1 MNSSNFP
8 TKKTDEES
16 NQNHIQKA
24 PKKDWFR
31 LDNAA
36 TVFSFVT
43 STRIPCMFR
52 FYANLKKPI
61 NVAIL
66 QQALENII
74 DRFPYY
80 KVNLRNGLFWSYW
93 ETNPGMP
100 VVIEETK
107 YPCQKMPIRKK
118 GIFPFR
124 VRAYYNR
131 ISVEFH
137 HSITDGT
144 GALIFLKS
152 LVGEYLTLIGVVVN
166 DWQDVFRPNQEPHY
180 EEYEDAFKKNYQKNL
195 PGPPRVSKAFHL
207 PFKLE
212 PKGVFHLTIGI
223 MPIKQ
228 ILNKSKEL
236 DVTLTEYLVAVY
248 LEALQDILFSLP
260 LRKQKRLLK
269 PIRLQVP
276 VNLRR
281 FFSSKTMRNFS
292 LYVTPYIDPRLGHFS
307 FDEILK
313 QVYHYMRVEVSDR
326 YISQQIAR
334 NVRGELH
341 PLIRLTPLFIK
352 RLFGKIIYNGQGEFL
367 YSGVITNLGKI
378 SLPEPL
384 NKEVN
389 DIQFLPAQSPVT
401 KTGCAVNSYGEKL
414 YINFGRT
421 IKEALVEKLF
431 FRKLVKDGIKVRIE
445 TN

>member
-1 MNSSNFP
+1 MNSSDFQ
-8 TKKTDEES
+8 TIKTVDES
-16 NQNHIQKA
+16 NQNHKQKA
-24 PKKDWFR
+24 QKEDWFR

-43 STRIPCMFR
+43 SARIPCMFR
-52 FYANLKKPI
+52 LYANLKTPI
-61 NVAIL
+61 NVSIL

-74 DRFPYY
+74 TRFPYY

-93 ETNPGMP
+93 ETNSGMP
-100 VVIEETK
+100 IVIEETK
-107 YPCQKMPIRKK
+107 YPCKKMPIRKK

-131 ISVEFH
+131 VSVEFH

-152 LVGEYLTLIGVVVN
+152 LVGEYLNLTGISVS
-166 DWQDVFRPNQEPHY
+166 DWQDIFRSDQEPHN
-180 EEYEDAFKKNYQKNL
+180 EEYDDAFKKNYQKYL

-207 PFKLE
+207 PYKLE
-212 PKGVFHLTIGI
+212 PKGVYHLTIGI
-223 MPIKQ
+223 MLIKQ
-228 ILNKSKEL
+228 MLNKSKEL
-236 DVTLTEYLVAVY
+236 NVTLTEYLIAVY
-248 LEALQDILFSLP
+248 LEALQNILFSFP
-260 LRKQKRLLK
+260 IKKQKRLLK
-269 PIRLQVP
+269 PIRLMVP

-281 FFSSKTMRNFS
+281 FFPSKTMRNFS
-292 LYVTPYIDPRLGHFS
+292 LYVTPNIDPRLGHFS
-307 FDEILK
+307 FDEILE

-341 PLIRLTPLFIK
+341 PLIRVTPLFIK

-367 YSGVITNLGKI
+367 YSGVITNLGKV

-384 NKEVN
+384 NSEIE
-389 DIQFLPAQSPVT
+389 DIQFLSAPSPVT
-401 KTGCAVNSYGEKL
+401 KTGCAVNSFGEKL
-414 YINFGRT
+414 FINFGRT
-421 IKEALVEKLF
+421 IKEAHVEKLF
-431 FRKLVKDGIKVRIE
+431 FRRLVKDGIKVRIE

>member
-1 MNSSNFP
+1 MNSGNFQ
-8 TKKTDEES
+8 TKKTVDES
-16 NQNHIQKA
+16 NQNHIQQTSA
-24 PKKDWFR
+24 EDWFR

-43 STRIPCMFR
+43 SARIPCMFR
-52 FYANLKKPI
+52 MFAILKKPI

-66 QQALENII
+66 QQALGNII

-93 ETNPGMP
+93 EKNPGMP
-100 VVIEETK
+100 VVIEDSK

-137 HSITDGT
+137 HSITDGS

-152 LVGEYLTLIGVVVN
+152 LVGEYLNLTGLIVN
-166 DWQDVFRPNQEPHY
+166 DWQDVFKPNQEPHN
-180 EEYEDAFKKNYQKNL
+180 EEYEDAFKKNYQKYL

-207 PFKLE
+207 PYKLE
-212 PKGVFHLTIGI
+212 PKGVYHITVGI

-228 ILNKSKEL
+228 ALNKSKEL
-236 DVTLTEYLVAVY
+236 NVTLTEYLVAVY
-248 LEALQDILFSLP
+248 LEALQNILFSLP
-260 LRKQKRLLK
+260 IRKQKKLLK
-269 PIRLQVP
+269 PIRLMVP

-281 FFSSKTMRNFS
+281 FYPSKTMRNFS

-341 PLIRLTPLFIK
+341 PLIRRTPLFVK

-421 IKEALVEKLF
+421 IKEAHVEKLF